1 MSVETH
7 ESARPLKLH
16 TGACHAM
23 APKVRTRTAY
33 DHQVNAGGAFVL
45 YWMVAFRRT
54 REVSGYLE

>member
-1 MSVETH
+1 
-7 ESARPLKLH
+7 
-16 TGACHAM
+16 M
-23 APKVRTRTAY
+23 APKVRTRKAY